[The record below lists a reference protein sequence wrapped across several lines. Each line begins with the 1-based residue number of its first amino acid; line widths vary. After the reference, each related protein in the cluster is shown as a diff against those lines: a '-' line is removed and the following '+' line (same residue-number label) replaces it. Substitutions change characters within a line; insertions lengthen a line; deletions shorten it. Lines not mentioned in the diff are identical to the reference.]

1 MQIENEFEVAAPPE
15 RVYAFLLDV
24 NRIVNCMPGAELSEV
39 VDPDTFN
46 GKVKIK
52 VGPITV
58 SYKGTARISER
69 DEAAHRATLQA
80 EGRET
85 TGPGSARATAV
96 MTVEPAESGSRVRL
110 ATDFNVAGRVANFG
124 RGVMEDVSRRLVS
137 QMAACIKSNLEAA
150 EAQQP
155 AAEPAPA
162 PAPAPA
168 GGYEPPRGG
177 FQPPAAV
184 TSAQPDPPP
193 TTAAEA
199 EPRSAAPPAPPPA
212 PAPGPRPAPAASAPA
227 PAKPVNALSLFF
239 AILWDRIKRL
249 FGRG

>member
-39 VDPDTFN
+39 VDPNTFN

-69 DEAAHRATLQA
+69 DESAHRATLQA

-96 MTVEPAESGSRVRL
+96 MTVEPADSGSRVRL

-124 RGVMEDVSRRLVS
+124 RGVMEDVSRRLIN

-150 EAQQP
+150 EAQEPEEEPEEEP
-155 AAEPAPA
+155 AAAAP
-162 PAPAPA
+162 
-168 GGYEPPRGG
+168 GGNEPPRGA
-177 FQPPAAV
+177 FQPPAAA
-184 TSAQPDPPP
+184 TSGQPAPM
-193 TTAAEA
+193 AEA
-199 EPRSAAPPAPPPA
+199 GPRSDAAPAESPPSTPAPLQA
-212 PAPGPRPAPAASAPA
+212 ASKTAPAA
-227 PAKPVNALSLFF
+227 AKPVNALSLFF